1 MFVRRGRPR
10 SWWYPWI
17 FVGGFVVV
25 FLANMA
31 LLFFATLT
39 FNGLETPE
47 ASDKRNAYSDAIRAA
62 ELQDRLGWEG
72 HLTSV
77 LYRLQPMT
85 RGRRARIGFHF
96 LDRDG
101 HVLENLAVRAE
112 FRRPGQDELDF
123 FVSFPSVGSG
133 RYAADVDFPVRGC
146 GGPRIC
152 DAEYRCVENGQT
164 YRRSLGFCQKGVAGV
179 LS

>member
-47 ASDKRNAYSDAIRAA
+47 ASDKRNAYSNAIRAA

-72 HLTSV
+72 HFDLSIVSPSADDT
-77 LYRLQPMT
+77 
-85 RGRRARIGFHF
+85 GRRARIGFHF

-101 HVLENLAVRAE
+101 QVLENLAVRAE

-123 FVSFPSVGSG
+123 FVSFPSVDSG
-133 RYAADVDFPVRGC
+133 RYAADVDFPVRGVWEVRASAMRNTDVWRMVK
-146 GGPRIC
+146 RI
-152 DAEYRCVENGQT
+152 DVR
-164 YRRSLGFCQKGVAGV
+164 
-179 LS
+179 